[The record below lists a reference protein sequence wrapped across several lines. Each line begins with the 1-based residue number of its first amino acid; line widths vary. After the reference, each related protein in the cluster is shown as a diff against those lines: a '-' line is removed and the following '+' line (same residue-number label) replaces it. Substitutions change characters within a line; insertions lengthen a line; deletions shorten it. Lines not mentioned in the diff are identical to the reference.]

1 MAFVAKRDLLVGE
14 SEFHDPQAPEST
26 DWSVNG
32 KADAGVQSS
41 SPRYGPPRMRRSL
54 APLLCL
60 LLIASG
66 CGGKSTSTTGKPA
79 IGAKGSD
86 TQAAQGLGFP
96 AIATKNTTRV
106 GGADPVANAAAV
118 AQAVF
123 PGAHPKAVTLVDSGD
138 WRAGVAASALFAQP
152 VGAPI
157 LMSDGTSL
165 PGASSSALKALA
177 PTGSKAAGGAQII
190 RVGDVAQAGGL
201 KTTDVRGGNPFALGR
216 AIDAFLAAASGKS
229 SDRVIVASADK
240 PEFAMPAAGYA
251 AKSGDPVLFVTRDSV
266 PPDTRAALTSHRQP
280 KIYLLGPTS
289 VIGPKVETAL
299 RKLGKVTRVEGAD
312 PVSNAIAFAR
322 FSDGAFGWGVVDP
335 GHGLVFAGASEDPQT
350 AAAAAPLSA
359 SGTYGPLLLVG
370 DAAKVDKALGAYLLD
385 IQPGY
390 AKDPVRGVYNHGWIV
405 GDESVM
411 SIAAQSQIDRLLE
424 ISPVNQ
430 RNASR

>member
-1 MAFVAKRDLLVGE
+1 MVKQTLPFSRGLPA
-14 SEFHDPQAPEST
+14 
-26 DWSVNG
+26 
-32 KADAGVQSS
+32 AGVRVAALWSAAV
-41 SPRYGPPRMRRSL
+41 MRRAILIS
-54 APLLCL
+54 LCL
-60 LLIASG
+60 ALAG
-66 CGGKSTSTTGKPA
+66 CGGKASTTGSQPKL
-79 IGAKGSD
+79 GAKGTD

-106 GGADPVANAAAV
+106 GGSDPVANAAGV

-123 PGAHPKAVTLVDSGD
+123 PAVSAASRPKAVTIVDSGD
-138 WRAGVAASALFAQP
+138 WRAGIAAAALFAQP

-157 LMSDGTSL
+157 LLSDGTTL
-165 PGASSSALKALA
+165 PAASGSALKALA
-177 PTGSKAAGGAQII
+177 PTGSKAAGGAQVI
-190 RVGDVAQAGGL
+190 RVGDVAQGGGL
-201 KTTDVRGGNPFALGR
+201 TTTDIKGANPFALGR
-216 AIDAFLAAASGKS
+216 AIDAFLAAARGKS

-240 PEFAMPAAGYA
+240 PAFAMPAAGYA
-251 AKSGDPVLFVTRDSV
+251 AKTGDPVLFVNKDTV

-280 KIYLLGPTS
+280 KIYLLGPPS

-299 RKLGKVTRVEGAD
+299 RKLGKVTRIEGAD

-322 FSDGAFGWGVVDP
+322 FSDGTFGWGVVDP

-359 SGTYGPLLLVG
+359 SGTFGPLLLVG
-370 DAAKVDKALGAYLLD
+370 DAGKVDKALRGYLLD
-385 IQPGY
+385 IKPGY

-411 SIAAQSQIDRLLE
+411 SIAAQSQIDGLLE

-430 RNASR
+430 RNPSP

>member
-1 MAFVAKRDLLVGE
+1 MVR
-14 SEFHDPQAPEST
+14 
-26 DWSVNG
+26 
-32 KADAGVQSS
+32 
-41 SPRYGPPRMRRSL
+41 RRMRR
-54 APLLCL
+54 AIPILLC
-60 LLIASG
+60 IAVAG
-66 CGGKSTSTTGKPA
+66 CGGKSGSSVNEPKL
-79 IGAKGSD
+79 GAKGTD

-123 PGAHPKAVTLVDSGD
+123 PETHPSAVTLIDRGD
-138 WRAGVAASALFAQP
+138 WRAGIAAAALFAKP
-152 VGAPI
+152 IGAPI
-157 LMSDGTSL
+157 LFSDGPSL
-165 PGASSSALKALA
+165 PGASDAALKALA

-190 RVGDVAQAGGL
+190 RIGNVAQVGGL
-201 KTTDVRGGNPFALGR
+201 KTTDVRGSNPFALAR

-229 SDRVIVASADK
+229 SDRVIVVSADK
-240 PEFAMPAAGYA
+240 PAFAMPAAAYA
-251 AKSGDPVLFVTRDSV
+251 AKSGVPILFVTRDAV
-266 PPDTRAALTSHRQP
+266 PPETRAALASHKQP
-280 KIYLLGPTS
+280 KIYVLGPGDVVS
-289 VIGPKVETAL
+289 AKAETAL
-299 RKLGKVTRVEGAD
+299 RKLGTVTRIEGPD
-312 PVSNAIAFAR
+312 PVRNAIAFAR
-322 FSDGAFGWGVVDP
+322 FTDGGFGWGVVDP
-335 GHGLVFAGASEDPQT
+335 GHGLVFAGEGADPQT

-370 DAAKVDKALGAYLLD
+370 DPSKVDAPMASYLLD

-411 SIAAQSQIDRLLE
+411 SIAAQAQIDRLLE

>member
-1 MAFVAKRDLLVGE
+1 MRTG
-14 SEFHDPQAPEST
+14 
-26 DWSVNG
+26 G
-32 KADAGVQSS
+32 
-41 SPRYGPPRMRRSL
+41 RYGPRAMRRP
-54 APLLCL
+54 ARPPLLALCL
-60 LLIASG
+60 VVAVAG
-66 CGGKSTSTTGKPA
+66 CGGKAATTGQGQPK

-106 GGADPVANAAAV
+106 GGADPVADAAAV

-123 PGAHPKAVTLVDSGD
+123 PATDAASRPKAVTLVDSGD
-138 WRAGVAASALFAQP
+138 WRAGIAAAALFAAP

-165 PGASSSALKALA
+165 PAASDSALKALA
-177 PTGSKAAGGAQII
+177 PTGSKAAGGAQVI
-190 RVGDVAQAGGL
+190 RVGDVAQVGGR
-201 KTTDVRGGNPFALGR
+201 KTTDIKGTGPFALAR
-216 AIDAFLAAASGKS
+216 AIDAFLTAASGKS

-240 PEFAMPAAGYA
+240 AAFAMPAAAYA
-251 AKSGDPVLFVTRDSV
+251 AKSGVPVLFVTHDAV
-266 PPDTRAALTSHRQP
+266 PPDTRAALAAHRQP

-289 VIGPKVETAL
+289 AIGSDAETAL
-299 RKLGKVTRVEGAD
+299 RKLGKVTRIEGAD
-312 PVSNAIAFAR
+312 PVRNAIAFAR
-322 FSDGAFGWGVVDP
+322 FADNAFGWGVVDP
-335 GHGLVFAGASEDPQT
+335 GHGVVFAGAGADPQT

-370 DAAKVDKALGAYLLD
+370 DPAKVDKPLADYLLD

-405 GDESVM
+405 GDESAV

-430 RNASR
+430 KNASR